1 MKNFDNGILIVA
13 HPDDECLFAS
23 SILNSISILIIC
35 FSDIPKEEDI
45 SFKRFNSVKLY
56 PLRDLKVISLNLK
69 QSEKAFLP
77 INCLNI
83 N

>member
-23 SILNSISILIIC
+23 SILHSISILIIC

-45 SFKRFNSVKLY
+45 SFKRFNSVNYIL
-56 PLRDLKVISLNLK
+56 
-69 QSEKAFLP
+69 
-77 INCLNI
+77 
-83 N
+83 